1 MSRRECQFPFP
12 RGKPPPVSQ
21 FAHFAPQSAVADLF
35 SFRDLYFESHPVSE
49 AALKSGRVEAKLG
62 ECCEVIDAKAE
73 AAGDK
78 VDARARLLYNRGRA
92 MNVRGEHS
100 PEAES
105 LLSKAVKLD
114 PAMVEAWNELGEA
127 HWKRGDIDTAK
138 TCFEGAVRLV
148 TLRRRAV

>member
-1 MSRRECQFPFP
+1 MQ
-12 RGKPPPVSQ
+12 
-21 FAHFAPQSAVADLF
+21 
-35 SFRDLYFESHPVSE
+35 
-49 AALKSGRVEAKLG
+49 AAKE
-62 ECCEVIDAKAE
+62 EKAE
-73 AAGDK
+73 
-78 VDARARLLYNRGRA
+78 ARARLLYQRGRA
-92 MNVRGEHS
+92 LNVRGEHS

-148 TLRRRAV
+148 RLGFVICSSRSCSQ

>member
-1 MSRRECQFPFP
+1 M
-12 RGKPPPVSQ
+12 
-21 FAHFAPQSAVADLF
+21 
-35 SFRDLYFESHPVSE
+35 
-49 AALKSGRVEAKLG
+49 
-62 ECCEVIDAKAE
+62 
-73 AAGDK
+73 
-78 VDARARLLYNRGRA
+78 
-92 MNVRGEHS
+92 RGEHS

-148 TLRRRAV
+148 RPRPDLICTFHSSLYLLMCMLCRKGTKGVCGPSPL

>member
-1 MSRRECQFPFP
+1 MQ
-12 RGKPPPVSQ
+12 
-21 FAHFAPQSAVADLF
+21 
-35 SFRDLYFESHPVSE
+35 
-49 AALKSGRVEAKLG
+49 AAKE
-62 ECCEVIDAKAE
+62 
-73 AAGDK
+73 DK
-78 VDARARLLYNRGRA
+78 TEARARLLYQRGRA
-92 MNVRGEHS
+92 LNVRGEHS

-148 TLRRRAV
+148 RLGSDRSDQGHRIFNMPVDSYKRKKSSF

>member
-1 MSRRECQFPFP
+1 M
-12 RGKPPPVSQ
+12 
-21 FAHFAPQSAVADLF
+21 
-35 SFRDLYFESHPVSE
+35 
-49 AALKSGRVEAKLG
+49 
-62 ECCEVIDAKAE
+62 
-73 AAGDK
+73 
-78 VDARARLLYNRGRA
+78 
-92 MNVRGEHS
+92 RGEHS

-148 TLRRRAV
+148 RSYMNLLIMIYELLNYSYRRETREVCAPSPL

>member
-1 MSRRECQFPFP
+1 M
-12 RGKPPPVSQ
+12 
-21 FAHFAPQSAVADLF
+21 
-35 SFRDLYFESHPVSE
+35 
-49 AALKSGRVEAKLG
+49 
-62 ECCEVIDAKAE
+62 
-73 AAGDK
+73 
-78 VDARARLLYNRGRA
+78 
-92 MNVRGEHS
+92 RGEHS

-148 TLRRRAV
+148 